1 MEFAWGIGRWRAN
14 GLHMILI
21 LRPLKS
27 RRDHVIK
34 ALGSR
39 AYESGGQKDRFR
51 TTEEYSPGAS
61 RLRDPGKG
69 NGLGYIVSQS
79 CPRTTQSL
87 HSPKYLRSQNM
98 PAYRSPNVL
107 HTSHELESALS
118 FEFRSPERMFFNVR
132 HNEFGPKYRF
142 WLHGLYDLSLK
153 GL

>member
-1 MEFAWGIGRWRAN
+1 MEFARGIGRWRAN

-69 NGLGYIVSQS
+69 NGLGYIV
-79 CPRTTQSL
+79 
-87 HSPKYLRSQNM
+87 PKLPQNNTKFAFTKIPEKPCM